1 MGYIINKYG
10 PQGHIN
16 DDDPRTLNYKTGL
29 TTRLNPGYQFNKGRL
44 VETNWFAPDENG
56 LYTVH
61 VLTVE
66 NEYTDHPNTD
76 TVDYRTTTRRWV
88 VEGGG
93 YGEFIKVTV
102 KPYDE
107 RMAKREGS
115 RRRQNIVNDLRDQ
128 TTLFGVQSQFLE
140 MFRDL
145 DLDIRAY
152 QDEGDMS
159 LISLVGI
166 YKKGQPEGIWLEAN
180 VPGSPY
186 TLRQAIMGALN
197 YAS

>member
-16 DDDPRTLNYKTGL
+16 GDDPRTLNYKTGL
-29 TTRLNPGYQFNKGRL
+29 TVRLNSEYQFASGRL
-44 VETNWFAPDENG
+44 VQTKWFAPDEQG
-56 LYTVH
+56 SYTVH
-61 VLTVE
+61 TLTVD
-66 NEYTDHPNTD
+66 NEYTNHPNTQI
-76 TVDYRTTTRRWV
+76 VDYRTTTRKWV
-88 VEGGG
+88 LEDGS
-93 YGEFIKVTV
+93 YGDLVKVTV
-102 KPYDE
+102 KPYDD

-115 RRRQNIVNDLRDQ
+115 RRRQNIVDDLRDQ